1 MNYITVAII
10 VALALGG
17 LKAWNGWKA
26 EAKER
31 GVAIAQQQ
39 ITEGLLRN
47 EREAADALRKQ
58 VEEREARIAAMT
70 ANQKARATNEKT
82 QRKTNPVYG
91 SWANTPVPQ
100 SVADEL
106 RQSAGVT
113 SGVRASSSDKQSG
126 TVMQPKDASATGN
139 NGQRPAT
146 ALRLGPARR
155 D

>member
-31 GVAIAQQQ
+31 GVVIAQQQ

-70 ANQKARATNEKT
+70 ANQKVRATNEKT

-100 SVADEL
+100 SVVDEL
-106 RQSAGVT
+106 RNSAGVA
-113 SGVRASSSDKQSG
+113 SGVRTSTSDKQSG
-126 TVMQPKDASATGN
+126 TAVQAQSAGTAPN

>member
-1 MNYITVAII
+1 MNYLTIAVI

-31 GVAIAQQQ
+31 GVAVAQQQ

-47 EREAADALRKQ
+47 EREAAIELKRQID
-58 VEEREARIAAMT
+58 ERDARIKAMT
-70 ANQKARATNEKT
+70 ANQQVRATNEKT

-100 SVADEL
+100 SVVDGL
-106 RQSAGVT
+106 RVQSGAPG
-113 SGVRASSSDKQSG
+113 GVRTSTSDKQSG
-126 TVMQPKDASATGN
+126 TAVQAQSAGTTAN
-139 NGQRPAT
+139 NGQRTAT
-146 ALRLGPARR
+146 ALRLGPVRR

>member
-1 MNYITVAII
+1 MNYLTIAVI

-31 GVAIAQQQ
+31 GVAVAEKQIAD
-39 ITEGLLRN
+39 GLLRN
-47 EREAADALRKQ
+47 EREAADVLRKQ
-58 VEEREARIAAMT
+58 VEERDARIAAMT
-70 ANQKARATNEKT
+70 ANQKVRATNEKT

-100 SVADEL
+100 SVVDGL
-106 RQSAGVT
+106 RVQSGAPG
-113 SGVRASSSDKQSG
+113 GVRTSTSDKQSG
-126 TVMQPKDASATGN
+126 TAVQAQSAGTTPN
-139 NGQRPAT
+139 NGQRTAT
-146 ALRLGPARR
+146 ALRLGPVRR

>member
-31 GVAIAQQQ
+31 GVVIAQQQ

-70 ANQKARATNEKT
+70 ANQKVRATNEKT

-100 SVADEL
+100 SVVDEL
-106 RQSAGVT
+106 RNSAGVA
-113 SGVRASSSDKQSG
+113 SGVRTSTSDKQSG
-126 TVMQPKDASATGN
+126 TAVQAQSAGTAPN

-146 ALRLGPARR
+146 ALRLGPVRR